1 MAPSRKTEPVSTLEV
16 YRSRGLGS
24 RVGFGSRP
32 AVVVVDYIV
41 GFTDPKSPLAGDFA
55 NELRA
60 TRSLLNAMRRRGA
73 PVFFTTTAYD
83 KAMTEAGVFVR
94 KVPSLAVL
102 QRGSRWVKIDPS
114 LKRRRNEVVIEKQYA
129 SAFFGTPLASTL
141 HAQGVDT
148 LIVAGCTT
156 SGCVRAT
163 AVDGLQHGL
172 RVIVPRECV
181 GDRAVG
187 PHEANLV
194 DIDGKYGDV
203 MTVKDVIALINQ
215 APDRYQG
222 AEKLIPSFRPRRKPG
237 PG

>member
-1 MAPSRKTEPVSTLEV
+1 MAPSRNSGKPAEPVSTLDL

-41 GFTDPKSPLAGDFA
+41 GFTDPKSPLAGDFGG
-55 NELRA
+55 ELRA
-60 TRSLLNAMRRRGA
+60 TKSLLNAMRRRDF
-73 PVFFTTTAYD
+73 PVYFTTTAYD

-102 QRGSRWVKIDPS
+102 QRGSRWVDIDPS
-114 LKRRRNEVVIEKQYA
+114 LKRRKDEVVIEKQYA
-129 SAFFGTPLASTL
+129 SAFFGTPLASNL

-181 GDRAVG
+181 GDRAAG
-187 PHEANLV
+187 PHEANLI

-203 MTVKDVIALINQ
+203 MAVRDVIALIND
-215 APDRYQG
+215 APGR
-222 AEKLIPSFRPRRKPG
+222 
-237 PG
+237 

>member
-1 MAPSRKTEPVSTLEV
+1 MAPSKKSSKSAAEPLSTLDF

-24 RVGFGSRP
+24 RVGFGTHP

-41 GFTDPKSPLAGDFA
+41 GFTDPSSPLAGNFA
-55 NELRA
+55 SELRA
-60 TRSLLNAMRRRGA
+60 TKSLLNAMRRRGF

-102 QRGSRWVKIDPS
+102 QRGSRWVAIDPS
-114 LKRRRNEVVIEKQYA
+114 LKRRKTEVVIEKQYA
-129 SAFFGTPLASTL
+129 SAFFGTSLASTL

-148 LIVAGCTT
+148 LIVTGCTT

-181 GDRAVG
+181 GDRAAS
-187 PHEANLV
+187 PHEANLI

-203 MTVKDVIALINQ
+203 MSLKEVVALVVS
-215 APDRYQG
+215 APDRG
-222 AEKLIPSFRPRRKPG
+222 
-237 PG
+237 

>member
-1 MAPSRKTEPVSTLEV
+1 MARSKAAPVAAAAPSTLDL

-55 NELRA
+55 RELRA
-60 TRSLLNAMRRRGA
+60 TRSLLDAMRRRGF

-83 KAMTEAGVFVR
+83 QAMTEAGVFVR

-102 QRGSRWVKIDPS
+102 QRGSRWVEVDAS
-114 LKRRRNEVVIEKQYA
+114 LRRRRNEVVIEKQYA

-148 LIVAGCTT
+148 LLVAGCTT

-172 RVIVPRECV
+172 RVIVPRQCV
-181 GDRAVG
+181 GDRAQN
-187 PHEANLV
+187 PHEANLI

-203 MTVKDVIALINQ
+203 MDLKDVLALVAQ
-215 APDRYQG
+215 APAR
-222 AEKLIPSFRPRRKPG
+222 
-237 PG
+237 

>member
-1 MAPSRKTEPVSTLEV
+1 MAPSRKTEPVSTLEL

-102 QRGSRWVKIDPS
+102 QRGSRWVEIDPS

-181 GDRAVG
+181 GDRAAG

-203 MTVKDVIALINQ
+203 MAVKDVIALVER
-215 APDRYQG
+215 AGR
-222 AEKLIPSFRPRRKPG
+222 
-237 PG
+237 

>member
-1 MAPSRKTEPVSTLEV
+1 
-16 YRSRGLGS
+16 
-24 RVGFGSRP
+24 VGFVARP
-32 AVVVVDYIV
+32 AVIVVDYIV
-41 GFTDPKSPLAGDFA
+41 GFTDPSSPLAGDFGA
-55 NELRA
+55 ELRA
-60 TRSLLNAMRRRGA
+60 TRSLLNAVRRRGF

-102 QRGSRWVKIDPS
+102 QRGSRFVEIDPS
-114 LKRRRNEVVIEKQYA
+114 LKRRKDEVVIEKQYA

-141 HAQGVDT
+141 HAQGIDT
-148 LIVAGCTT
+148 LIVTGCTT

-181 GDRAVG
+181 GDRAPG
-187 PHEANLV
+187 PHEANLI

-203 MTVKDVIALINQ
+203 MAVKDVIALVNGTG
-215 APDRYQG
+215 R
-222 AEKLIPSFRPRRKPG
+222 
-237 PG
+237 

>member
-1 MAPSRKTEPVSTLEV
+1 MAPSRKSGKPAEPVSTLDL

-41 GFTDPKSPLAGDFA
+41 GFTDPKSPLAGDFGK
-55 NELRA
+55 ELRA
-60 TRSLLNAMRRRGA
+60 TKSLLNAVRRRGF
-73 PVFFTTTAYD
+73 PVYFTTTAYD

-102 QRGSRWVKIDPS
+102 QRGSRWVDIDPS

-129 SAFFGTPLASTL
+129 SAFFGTPLASSL

-148 LIVAGCTT
+148 LIVTGCTT

-163 AVDGLQHGL
+163 AVDGLQYGL

-181 GDRAVG
+181 GDRAAG
-187 PHEANLV
+187 PHEANLI

-203 MTVKDVIALINQ
+203 MEARDVIALIRQ
-215 APDRYQG
+215 APAR
-222 AEKLIPSFRPRRKPG
+222 
-237 PG
+237 

>member
-1 MAPSRKTEPVSTLEV
+1 MAPSKQSVASKASTSTLDL

-32 AVVVVDYIV
+32 AIVVVDYIV
-41 GFTDPKSPLAGDFA
+41 GFTDKSSPLAGDFKE
-55 NELRA
+55 ELQA
-60 TRSLLNAMRRRGA
+60 TLSLLAAMRRRRF
-73 PVFFTTTAYD
+73 PVLFTTTAYD
-83 KAMTEAGVFVR
+83 RAMTEAGVFVR

-102 QRGSRWVKIDPS
+102 QRGSRWVEIDPS
-114 LKRRRNEVVIEKQYA
+114 LKRRADEVVIEKQYA

-141 HAQGVDT
+141 HAQGIDT

-181 GDRAVG
+181 GDRAPG
-187 PHEANLV
+187 PHEANLI

-203 MTVKDVIALINQ
+203 MGVKDVIALVKQ
-215 APDRYQG
+215 ASG
-222 AEKLIPSFRPRRKPG
+222 RR
-237 PG
+237 

>member
-1 MAPSRKTEPVSTLEV
+1 MARSEKAHVNEAAPPSTLDL

-24 RVGFGSRP
+24 RVGFGVRP

-41 GFTDPKSPLAGDFA
+41 GFTDPKSPLAGNFA
-55 NELRA
+55 AELRA
-60 TRSLLNAMRRRGA
+60 TRSVLNAMRRCRL

-102 QRGSRWVKIDPS
+102 QRGSRWVEIDPS
-114 LKRRRNEVVIEKQYA
+114 LKRRRSEVVIEKQYA

-141 HAQGVDT
+141 HAMGVDT
-148 LIVAGCTT
+148 LIVVGCTT

-163 AVDGLQHGL
+163 VVDGLQHGL

-181 GDRAVG
+181 GDRAAG
-187 PHEANLV
+187 PHDANLI

-203 MTVKDVIALINQ
+203 MDVKDVI
-215 APDRYQG
+215 G
-222 AEKLIPSFRPRRKPG
+222 AIESTPVVP
-237 PG
+237 

>member
-1 MAPSRKTEPVSTLEV
+1 MARSKTSVSPTPTPLSTLDL

-41 GFTDPKSPLAGDFA
+41 GFTDPASPLAGNFA
-55 NELRA
+55 DELRA
-60 TRSLLNAMRRRGA
+60 TRSLLNAMRRRGF
-73 PVFFTTTAYD
+73 PVLFTTTAYD

-102 QRGSRWVKIDPS
+102 QRGSRWVAIDPS
-114 LKRRRNEVVIEKQYA
+114 LKRRNGEVVIEKQYA

-148 LIVAGCTT
+148 LIVTGCTT

-163 AVDGLQHGL
+163 VVDGLQHGL

-181 GDRAVG
+181 GDRAQG
-187 PHEANLV
+187 PHEANLI

-203 MTVKDVIALINQ
+203 MELSEVLALVAQ
-215 APDRYQG
+215 LP
-222 AEKLIPSFRPRRKPG
+222 
-237 PG
+237 

>member
-1 MAPSRKTEPVSTLEV
+1 MAPSRKAGKPAEPVSTLDL

-32 AVVVVDYIV
+32 AVVVVDYIA
-41 GFTDPKSPLAGDFA
+41 GFTDPGSPLAGDFGK
-55 NELRA
+55 ELLA
-60 TRSLLNAMRRRGA
+60 TKSLLSAMRRRA
-73 PVFFTTTAYD
+73 FPVFFTTTAYD

-102 QRGSRWVKIDPS
+102 QRGSRWVEIDPS
-114 LKRRRNEVVIEKQYA
+114 LKRRRDEVVIEKQYA

-141 HAQGVDT
+141 HALGVDT

-181 GDRAVG
+181 GDRAAG
-187 PHEANLV
+187 PHEANLI

-203 MTVKDVIALINQ
+203 MGVKDVIGLVEKAQ
-215 APDRYQG
+215 GWDAP
-222 AEKLIPSFRPRRKPG
+222 APR
-237 PG
+237 

>member
-1 MAPSRKTEPVSTLEV
+1 MARSKPAASPQPAPPNTLDL
-16 YRSRGLGS
+16 YRSRGLAS

-32 AVVVVDYIV
+32 AVVVVDYIL
-41 GFTDPKSPLAGDFA
+41 GFTDPASPLAGNFA
-55 NELRA
+55 DELRA
-60 TRSLLNAMRRRGA
+60 TKSLLNAMRRHGF
-73 PVFFTTTAYD
+73 PVLFTTTAYD

-102 QRGSRWVKIDPS
+102 QRGSRWVEIDPS
-114 LKRRRNEVVIEKQYA
+114 LKRRKGEVVIEKQYA

-181 GDRAVG
+181 GDRAQA
-187 PHEANLV
+187 PHEANLI

-203 MTVKDVIALINQ
+203 MAVRDVIDLVAGL
-215 APDRYQG
+215 P
-222 AEKLIPSFRPRRKPG
+222 
-237 PG
+237 

>member
-1 MAPSRKTEPVSTLEV
+1 MARSKTAASPVATPLTTLDL

-41 GFTDPKSPLAGDFA
+41 GFTDPGSPLAGNFG

-60 TRSLLNAMRRRGA
+60 TRSLLNAMRRRGF
-73 PVFFTTTAYD
+73 PVLFTTTAYD

-102 QRGSRWVKIDPS
+102 QRGSRWVAIDPS
-114 LKRRRNEVVIEKQYA
+114 LKRRRSEVVIEKQYA

-148 LIVAGCTT
+148 LIVTGCTT

-181 GDRAVG
+181 GDRAQG
-187 PHEANLV
+187 PHEANLI

-203 MTVKDVIALINQ
+203 MELKEVLAILSDAEATTKRGGTHVTPAKA
-215 APDRYQG
+215 G
-222 AEKLIPSFRPRRKPG
+222 A
-237 PG
+237 

>member
-1 MAPSRKTEPVSTLEV
+1 MARSRSALSPAATPLTTLDL
-16 YRSRGLGS
+16 YRSRGLGA

-41 GFTDPKSPLAGDFA
+41 GFTDPDSPLAGDFA

-60 TRSLLNAMRRRGA
+60 TRSLLNAMRRRA
-73 PVFFTTTAYD
+73 FPVLFTTTAYD

-102 QRGSRWVKIDPS
+102 QRGSRWVAIDPS
-114 LKRRRNEVVIEKQYA
+114 LKRRKGEVVIEKQYA
-129 SAFFGTPLASTL
+129 SAFFGTSLASTL
-141 HAQGVDT
+141 HALGVDT
-148 LIVAGCTT
+148 LIVTGCTT

-163 AVDGLQHGL
+163 AVDGLQHGF

-181 GDRAVG
+181 GDRAQG
-187 PHEANLV
+187 PHEANLI

-203 MTVKDVIALINQ
+203 MELKEVLGLVGGVATGNGSS
-215 APDRYQG
+215 R
-222 AEKLIPSFRPRRKPG
+222 
-237 PG
+237 

>member
-1 MAPSRKTEPVSTLEV
+1 MARSRKAAPPPPISTLAL
-16 YRSRGLGS
+16 YQSRGLGA

-32 AVVVVDYIV
+32 AVIVVDYIV
-41 GFTDPKSPLAGDFA
+41 GFTDETSPLAGNF
-55 NELRA
+55 NRELKA
-60 TRSLLNAMRRRGA
+60 TKSLLDAMRGRRF
-73 PVFFTTTAYD
+73 PVVFTTTAYD

-94 KVPSLAVL
+94 KVPSLSVL
-102 QRGSRWVKIDPS
+102 QRGSRLVEIDPS

-148 LIVAGCTT
+148 LIVTGCTT

-181 GDRAVG
+181 GDRAPG
-187 PHEANLV
+187 PHEANLI

-203 MTVKDVIALINQ
+203 MGVKEVIALVAS
-215 APDRYQG
+215 APG
-222 AEKLIPSFRPRRKPG
+222 G
-237 PG
+237 

>member
-1 MAPSRKTEPVSTLEV
+1 MERSKKPPKASPPLSTLDL

-32 AVVVVDYIV
+32 AVIVVDFIV
-41 GFTDPKSPLAGDFA
+41 GFTDPRSPLASDFGR
-55 NELRA
+55 ELRA
-60 TRSLLNAMRRRGA
+60 TNSLLLAMRRRRL

-83 KAMTEAGVFVR
+83 KGMIEAGVFVR
-94 KVPSLAVL
+94 KVPSLRVL
-102 QRGSRWVKIDPS
+102 QRGSRLVEIEPS
-114 LKRRRNEVVIEKQYA
+114 LKRRKSEVVIEKQYA
-129 SAFFGTPLASTL
+129 SAFFGTSLASTL

-148 LIVAGCTT
+148 LIIAGCTT

-181 GDRAVG
+181 GDRATG
-187 PHEANLV
+187 PHEANLI

-203 MTVKDVIALINQ
+203 MSVKEVVALINQ
-215 APDRYQG
+215 TATV
-222 AEKLIPSFRPRRKPG
+222 PR
-237 PG
+237 

>member
-1 MAPSRKTEPVSTLEV
+1 MAPSRKTGKPAEPVSTLDL
-16 YRSRGLGS
+16 YRSRGLGA
-24 RVGFGSRP
+24 RVGFGERA
-32 AVVVVDYIV
+32 AVVVVDFIV
-41 GFTDPKSPLAGDFA
+41 GFTDPKSPLAGNFA
-55 NELRA
+55 SELRA
-60 TRSLLNAMRRRGA
+60 TKALLNAMRGRGL

-83 KAMTEAGVFVR
+83 KAMAEAGVFVR

-102 QRGSRWVKIDPS
+102 QRGSRWVDIDAS
-114 LKRRRNEVVIEKQYA
+114 LKRRKDEIVIEKQYA

-148 LIVAGCTT
+148 LIVTGCTT

-181 GDRAVG
+181 GDRAKG
-187 PHEANLV
+187 PHEANLI

-203 MTVKDVIALINQ
+203 MSVDDVIALVKSNSW
-215 APDRYQG
+215 
-222 AEKLIPSFRPRRKPG
+222 LC
-237 PG
+237 

>member
-1 MAPSRKTEPVSTLEV
+1 MAPSRKSPKPAVTPLSTLDL

-24 RVGFGSRP
+24 RVGFGSRA

-41 GFTDPKSPLAGDFA
+41 GFTDPTSPLAGDFTK
-55 NELRA
+55 ELRA
-60 TRSLLNAMRRRGA
+60 TRSLLNVMRRRA
-73 PVFFTTTAYD
+73 LPVFFTTTAYD
-83 KAMTEAGVFVR
+83 KAMTEAGVFVF

-102 QRGSRWVKIDPS
+102 QRGSRWVEIDPS
-114 LKRRRNEVVIEKQYA
+114 LKRRKSEVVIEKQYA

-141 HAQGVDT
+141 RAQGVDT
-148 LIVAGCTT
+148 LIVTGCTT

-181 GDRAVG
+181 GDRAAG
-187 PHEANLV
+187 PHEANLI

-203 MTVKDVIALINQ
+203 MSLKDVV
-215 APDRYQG
+215 
-222 AEKLIPSFRPRRKPG
+222 AEVERAGR
-237 PG
+237 

>member
-1 MAPSRKTEPVSTLEV
+1 MAQSRKAAKPAEPVSTLDL

-24 RVGFGSRP
+24 RVGFGERA
-32 AVVVVDYIV
+32 AVVVVDYIL
-41 GFTDPKSPLAGDFA
+41 GFTDPKSALAGDFGK
-55 NELRA
+55 ELRA
-60 TRSLLNAMRRRGA
+60 TKSLLNAMRRREF

-102 QRGSRWVKIDPS
+102 QRGSRWVDIDPS

-148 LIVAGCTT
+148 LIVTGCTT

-181 GDRAVG
+181 GDRAAG
-187 PHEANLV
+187 PHEANLI

-203 MTVKDVIALINQ
+203 MAVKDVIALIKD
-215 APDRYQG
+215 APAR
-222 AEKLIPSFRPRRKPG
+222 
-237 PG
+237 